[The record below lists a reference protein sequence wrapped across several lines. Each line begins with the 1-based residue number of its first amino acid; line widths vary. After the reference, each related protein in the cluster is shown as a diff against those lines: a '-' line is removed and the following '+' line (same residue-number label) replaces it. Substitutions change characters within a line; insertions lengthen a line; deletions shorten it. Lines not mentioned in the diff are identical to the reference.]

1 MGINCAQC
9 KHKSAVA
16 KHFKIALFSVA
27 PSMDPKMRAM
37 YHFIALEKVLP
48 SHMYRNLGDCQNE
61 PEIDSYI
68 QNIGKHS
75 KGNCEEDDL
84 PTASSAF
91 YHRVIP
97 CQICMKILD
106 PFKNVI
112 FVSYHHN

>member
-1 MGINCAQC
+1 MSGYCSCPMGINCAPC

-37 YHFIALEKVLP
+37 YHFIALGKVLP

-84 PTASSAF
+84 LHF
-91 YHRVIP
+91 FF
-97 CQICMKILD
+97 L
-106 PFKNVI
+106 
-112 FVSYHHN
+112 